1 MKSND
6 IVGYNG
12 IDIREPFVARW
23 VTLYDEDGDMIATGD
38 DWQGGDIPVK
48 SWVDLVDML
57 EQSGNLNCFDV
68 RSLEFQTYL
77 TYNNGVQLGT
87 LNDYVVDWVEGMPRL
102 SRVIA

>member
-6 IVGYNG
+6 MVSYNG
-12 IDIREPFVARW
+12 IDIRKSFVARW

-38 DWQGGDIPVK
+38 DWQGGDIPAK

-57 EQSGNLNCFDV
+57 EQSGNLDSFDV
-68 RSLEFQTYL
+68 RTLEFQTYIA
-77 TYNNGVQLGT
+77 NEVGVELGT
-87 LNDYVVDWVEGMPRL
+87 LNDYVVDWIEGMPRL